1 MCSAHNSKSPLEIL
15 FIPGIPLNEPVARY
29 GPVGMNSNEEI
40 NQAVGD
46 YQNDRLGTIDF

>member
-1 MCSAHNSKSPLEIL
+1 MCSALNSKSPLEIL

-40 NQAVGD
+40 NQAVGN